1 MIGRSLVSAGAL
13 VQVSASSVRR
23 PCSGGCHGVADQAL
37 VPVTMNNVL
46 DGHVKL
52 TMDCLDRVYL
62 HGYLGRLQASGQLV
76 QFLKHRG
83 YPIPSAACLR
93 QIGDSFRRRV
103 SVRLRCGRNGSA
115 TCGAGHCD
123 GDRFPRAD
131 SCRPACHRAMEGCP

>member
-1 MIGRSLVSAGAL
+1 M
-13 VQVSASSVRR
+13 
-23 PCSGGCHGVADQAL
+23 
-37 VPVTMNNVL
+37 PVTVNNVL
-46 DGHVKL
+46 AGHVKL

-103 SVRLRCGRNGSA
+103 SVRLQMWQEWLFDLRCGPLRWRSV
-115 TCGAGHCD
+115 
-123 GDRFPRAD
+123 PRAD
-131 SCRPACHRAMEGCP
+131 SCRPACQRAMEGWP